1 MTEKQ
6 DNDLSREEQEAFRKL
21 AGMRYHSLSDEDRIV
36 KVLRKRGYIKPS
48 RRRTMRWMVQMV
60 AAAAIL
66 IATFL
71 MGVRFGDRSTR
82 ESDPFVKPIR
92 EDHSTPS
99 KLAATKTVIE
109 DPSVLE
115 DYRDEPDR
123 PDNGSTLIAKTID

>member
-1 MTEKQ
+1 
-6 DNDLSREEQEAFRKL
+6 
-21 AGMRYHSLSDEDRIV
+21 MRYHSLSDEDRIV
-36 KVLRKRGYIKPS
+36 KALRKRSYIRPS
-48 RRRTMRWMVQMV
+48 RRRTMRWMAQMV

-71 MGVRFGDRSTR
+71 MGVQFGDRSTR
-82 ESDPFVKPIR
+82 ESDPVVKPIR

-99 KLAATKTVIE
+99 KLAATKTVVE

-123 PDNGSTLIAKTID
+123 PDNGSTLIAKNLD